1 VTPPTIAAVP
11 DARVATVDQVADHSA
26 ERDAVIEDARLAL
39 SDLLAAERRLRAR
52 DMQRRDRTTYAQ
64 SRALLALASEGR
76 GAEIPAGQ
84 LARAAD
90 LHPATV
96 TGMLDGLEEAGLVS
110 RRRSETDR
118 RSVLVALTP
127 EGTLLLESKR
137 VQWHDR
143 WVTLLEE
150 IGDADIQTATRV
162 MHQLAA
168 VFSEL

>member
-1 VTPPTIAAVP
+1 MSPQAATVE
-11 DARVATVDQVADHSA
+11 RVAEASADRS
-26 ERDAVIEDARLAL
+26 DVIEDARLAL
-39 SDLLAAERRLRAR
+39 SELLGAERRLRAR
-52 DMQRRDRTTYAQ
+52 DMQRRDRMTYAQ
-64 SRALLALASEGR
+64 SRALLALAAEGP

-96 TGMLDGLEEAGLVS
+96 TGMLDGLEETGLVS
-110 RRRSETDR
+110 RRRSSTDR

-127 EGTLLLESKR
+127 EGAGLLERKR
-137 VQWHDR
+137 VEWHDR

-150 IGDADIQTATRV
+150 VGDADIQTATRV
-162 MHQLAA
+162 MHRLAA